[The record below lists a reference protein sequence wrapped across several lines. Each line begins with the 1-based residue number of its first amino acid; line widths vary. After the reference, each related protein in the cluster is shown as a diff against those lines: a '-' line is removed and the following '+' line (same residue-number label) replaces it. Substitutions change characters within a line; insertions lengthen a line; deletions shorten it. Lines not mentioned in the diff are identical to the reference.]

1 MAAFNKN
8 SIVSTI
14 IKIIVISLLVG
25 WGLTVFD
32 VPPQKLM
39 ANLGGTI
46 QDIFEVLVSMFS
58 WSVPYILLG
67 AVVVVPIWVVMRL
80 WAYIKERR

>member
-32 VPPQKLM
+32 VTPQKLM